1 MLSASKSPPLIP
13 VLGPQ
18 RHWEKE
24 SLIRSNRNPENG
36 YRTFTSGELKKI
48 IVLSSLRKTVY
59 FIENMRQLLTALE
72 TSDFAAIERSF
83 KMALQQLNE
92 QLKNQMNGISEMMKY
107 IELQSTLSVEAPKL

>member
-1 MLSASKSPPLIP
+1 
-13 VLGPQ
+13 
-18 RHWEKE
+18 
-24 SLIRSNRNPENG
+24 
-36 YRTFTSGELKKI
+36 
-48 IVLSSLRKTVY
+48 
-59 FIENMRQLLTALE
+59 MRQLLTALE